1 MVGRRVCY
9 FQERAIFLQKN
20 IEPIANLCKMVKID
34 LIDGEV
40 LLFSFQVGEENV
52 QGITDFN
59 VESETLH
66 LINLHLQ
73 GSESGKIGRSTLWE
87 MAKDLGRQF
96 QTKKVVIQG
105 GKRTTGK
112 YKGQVPTPITI
123 IVD

>member
-1 MVGRRVCY
+1 M
-9 FQERAIFLQKN
+9 LQ
-20 IEPIANLCKMVKID
+20 ID

-40 LLFSFQVGEENV
+40 LLFSFQMGEENV
-52 QGITDFN
+52 QGITDFK
-59 VESETLH
+59 VETETLY

-73 GSESGKIGRSTLWE
+73 GSESGKIGRGTLWE

-96 QTKKVVIQG
+96 QAKTVVIQG

-112 YKGQVPTPITI
+112 YKGQVPSPITI

>member
-1 MVGRRVCY
+1 MV
-9 FQERAIFLQKN
+9 Q
-20 IEPIANLCKMVKID
+20 ID

-52 QGITDFN
+52 QGITDFK
-59 VESETLH
+59 VEIETLY

-73 GSESGKIGRSTLWE
+73 GSESGKIGRKILWE

-96 QTKKVVIQG
+96 QAKEVVIQG

-112 YKGQVPTPITI
+112 YKGQIPNPITI